1 MIMGGFLGGR
11 PSNDAASGVDPAG
24 SVYQN
29 LGSPGSQ
36 STLGKAIMNDPVHNF
51 LFGGKPAYVMPTA
64 GPYAGVAPSLAG
76 AQGGYALNSQ
86 GQVAAP
92 GAGTSPQLQAT
103 FGTPAAKP
111 LGDALAPAAPPM
123 SGVPNT
129 VNPLQMR
136 AAPGQGNL
144 YGKASY

>member
-1 MIMGGFLGGR
+1 MGSFFGGR

-36 STLGKAIMNDPVHNF
+36 STLGKAIMNDPIHNF

-64 GPYAGVAPSLAG
+64 GPYAGVAPTLAG
-76 AQGGYALNSQ
+76 AQSGYALNSQ

-92 GAGTSPQLQAT
+92 GTGTSPQLQAT
-103 FGTPAAKP
+103 FGGQAPKALGDQFASPTPA
-111 LGDALAPAAPPM
+111 M

-136 AAPGQGNL
+136 IAPGQGNL
-144 YGKASY
+144 YGKSSY